1 MNRLPKILSLENISI
16 NYGSREIVHDVSF
29 NINSGEI
36 LAIVGESGSGK
47 STLLKAIQHLL
58 GRSGK
63 ITQGKILIEGRDLS
77 TLDSESR
84 RKLAGEFFGMIFQ
97 NSSES
102 FCPIRKVGDQIF
114 ESVRA
119 HCDWDRAEFMNR
131 AEKILDRLDLDK
143 SILDEYPFR
152 LSGGMGQRAGILAAM
167 ILEPKILLADEPTS
181 ALDPQTQ
188 MHVAQKFLELRNQ
201 QNISILIVTHNL
213 GLANFLADRILIM
226 KDGCIIEEGSCD
238 EIFKSPREIYTRDLI
253 QAIPRFEY
261 DLAS

>member
-1 MNRLPKILSLENISI
+1 
-16 NYGSREIVHDVSF
+16 
-29 NINSGEI
+29 
-36 LAIVGESGSGK
+36 
-47 STLLKAIQHLL
+47 
-58 GRSGK
+58 
-63 ITQGKILIEGRDLS
+63 
-77 TLDSESR
+77 
-84 RKLAGEFFGMIFQ
+84 
-97 NSSES
+97 
-102 FCPIRKVGDQIF
+102 
-114 ESVRA
+114 
-119 HCDWDRAEFMNR
+119 MNR
-131 AEKILDRLDLDK
+131 AEKILDQLDLDK